1 MSRFIERLI
10 EREID
15 SANDHLPVRRIP
27 LSELVDSD
35 SPSFKTRCGEV
46 SVFLKDEIS
55 MLAEEVPFIHQ
66 GSIMLPIV
74 ILRRRDLGSGIYT
87 VTGSK
92 IELFLI
98 HRFLE
103 QDGLGWDEINRWK
116 STDRYARPQIQILR
130 RKLSSTTQLGFVGSA
145 DSS

>member
-15 SANDHLPVRRIP
+15 SANDHLPVRRVP
-27 LSELVDSD
+27 LSELADSD
-35 SPSFKTRCGEV
+35 SPSFKTRGGEV
-46 SVFLKDEIS
+46 SAFLRDEIA
-55 MLAEEVPFIHQ
+55 MLAEEVPSIHY

-92 IELFLI
+92 IELFLV

-103 QDGLGWDEINRWK
+103 QDSLGWDGINKWK

-130 RKLSSTTQLGFVGSA
+130 RKLSSTTQLGFVGNT
-145 DSS
+145 SSS

>member
-1 MSRFIERLI
+1 MSHFIERLI
-10 EREID
+10 EHEID

-35 SPSFKTRCGEV
+35 SPSFKTRGNEV
-46 SVFLKDEIS
+46 SAFLKDEIS
-55 MLAEEVPFIHQ
+55 MLAEKVPSIHH

-92 IELFLI
+92 AELFLV
-98 HRFLE
+98 HRFVGL
-103 QDGLGWDEINRWK
+103 DGLGWDEINRWK
-116 STDRYARPQIQILR
+116 PVDRYARPQIQILR

-145 DSS
+145 GSS

>member
-1 MSRFIERLI
+1 VSRFIERLI

-15 SANDHLPVRRIP
+15 SANDHLPFRRRS
-27 LSELVDSD
+27 LSELAASHT
-35 SPSFKTRCGEV
+35 PSFKTRGGEE
-46 SVFLKDEIS
+46 SAFLKEEIS
-55 MLAEEVPFIHQ
+55 MLAEQVPSIHHS
-66 GSIMLPIV
+66 SIMLPIV

-103 QDGLGWDEINRWK
+103 QNGLGWDEINRWK

-130 RKLSSTTQLGFVGSA
+130 RKLSSTTQLGFVGNTG
-145 DSS
+145 SS

>member
-35 SPSFKTRCGEV
+35 SPSFKTRGGED
-46 SVFLKDEIS
+46 SVFLKAEIS
-55 MLAEEVPFIHQ
+55 MLAEEVPSVHH

-87 VTGSK
+87 VPVLRSNCF
-92 IELFLI
+92 LFIDFLNRMVLDGMKSI
-98 HRFLE
+98 VGNQPSDMQDRRSRFYEGNYL
-103 QDGLGWDEINRWK
+103 QRH
-116 STDRYARPQIQILR
+116 S
-130 RKLSSTTQLGFVGSA
+130 
-145 DSS
+145 

>member
-10 EREID
+10 EHEID

-27 LSELVDSD
+27 LDELISSD
-35 SPSFKTRCGEV
+35 TPSFKTRGGEV
-46 SVFLKDEIS
+46 SAFLRAEIS
-55 MLAEEVPFIHQ
+55 MLAEEVPSVHHD
-66 GSIMLPIV
+66 SIMLPIV

-92 IELFLI
+92 VELFLVQ
-98 HRFLE
+98 RFLE
-103 QDGLGWDEINRWK
+103 HNSLGWDEINRWTP
-116 STDRYARPQIQILR
+116 TDRYARPQIQILR

-145 DSS
+145 GSN

>member
-35 SPSFKTRCGEV
+35 SPSFKTRGGED
-46 SVFLKDEIS
+46 SVFLKAEIS
-55 MLAEEVPFIHQ
+55 MLAEEVPSVHH

-92 IELFLI
+92 IELFLV

-103 QDGLGWDEINRWK
+103 QDGLGWDEINSWK
-116 STDRYARPQIQILR
+116 STERYARPQIQILR
-130 RKLSSTTQLGFVGSA
+130 RKLSSTTQLGFVGNAGST
-145 DSS
+145 